1 MNAQKGLMVVL
12 GLGALAGV
20 GYAVASSGKVAASPP
35 APPPPDTGPLPT
47 YVDPGLVDAYQQ
59 CFNMGPACPAI
70 TYQQVQAAIAELQ
83 RAHPEETPLWTY
95 FANELAKVY
104 GAAPPSVTVN
114 LPNRA
119 PFDYASASQSAGQGL
134 DFSDP
139 QANPGTQPGVLDLG
153 ALGGA
158 TGVPLPL
165 PLNFP
170 ATLAVSY
177 VNCWYTVCSQTEFK
191 TLIDGMIAY
200 MNRTDVNDV
209 DRAQVSLAMKSA
221 FNRRASQGGTQ
232 GITGRHT
239 GGCSCQA
246 RQEEVGTGACCDSCA
261 KGEECEECGNHAP
274 AVG

>member
-20 GYAVASSGKVAASPP
+20 GYAVAASGKENNIAPP
-35 APPPPDTGPLPT
+35 PPPPPDTGPLPT
-47 YVDPGLVDAYQQ
+47 YVNQDLVDAYTQ
-59 CFNMGPACPAI
+59 CFDMGPACPAI

-83 RAHPEETPLWTY
+83 RIHPEETPLWTY
-95 FANELAKVY
+95 FSNELAKVY
-104 GAAPPSVTVN
+104 GAGNTTSSSSTST
-114 LPNRA
+114 
-119 PFDYASASQSAGQGL
+119 DYSSQSPGLGLDFGAQNTASQSM
-134 DFSDP
+134 SSTP
-139 QANPGTQPGVLDLG
+139 LDLG

-158 TGVPLPL
+158 AGTPLPL

-177 VNCWYTVCSQTEFK
+177 VNCWYTLCSPTEFK

-200 MNRTDVNDV
+200 MNRTDITDA

-221 FNRRASQGGTQ
+221 FNRRQSQSGTQ